1 MFLGAIAI
9 KAGPLDLTVVYPVNE
24 QRLQPV
30 DSTFIFGSVEPGS
43 NVSINGSH
51 AAVHKDGGW
60 LAFVPVQPGRFE
72 FVVRAQKN
80 QKIDT
85 ATVVVNFPDPPH
97 FSLDSLYFL
106 PGSLEPALPLWV
118 RPDDRIFVAFSG
130 TPFCHAFCVVENTGD
145 TIPMAELP
153 PQDYYA
159 GRSIF
164 DAADS
169 SRRATPDS
177 LFILGI
183 YKGVLTVPD
192 CDGDELNLTYH
203 LFPPPLQQIVQRVK
217 SHPEIDL
224 LPLQLHKLTSFAG
237 ICTESQPSGIIVL
250 PDNPIQVVEFKDNL
264 TTIRTGPGQG
274 YLCIFQPAGIRAEL
288 AGREGPWVKL
298 KLSDYQYGWVPDTAV
313 IFLPTGSI
321 APGAYIRRIRTVG
334 GRNSVSVNVDVSPTH
349 AFQVIEDPEA
359 NVMMVRFFGVSSST
373 DWIRYDTA
381 DTMIDH
387 IVWSQPEPGLYELKI
402 HLAVER
408 LWGYDASYVGN
419 EFQLNIREAPSARRT
434 LLGLRFVIDPGHS
447 PDPGAVGPTGLT
459 EKEANLRIALRLKK
473 DLEREGAQVI
483 LTRSDSSALPLYDRP
498 KIAVR
503 EQADMFIS
511 IHNNAL
517 PEGTNPFI
525 NNGISVYYYHPHS
538 AALARAVHDALI
550 DELDL
555 PDFGRYYGNL
565 AVSRPTQYPA
575 ILVECAFMTIPEQEA
590 LLKTD
595 KFRKNISHAVIE
607 GIKDFLESQP

>member
-106 PGSLEPALPLWV
+106 PGSLEPAFPLWV

-203 LFPPPLQQIVQRVK
+203 LFPPPFQQIVQRVK
-217 SHPEIDL
+217 SHPDIDL

-237 ICTESQPSGIIVL
+237 ICTKSQPSGIIVL
-250 PDNPIQVVEFKDNL
+250 PDNPIQVVEFKDSL

-349 AFQVIEDPEA
+349 PFQVLEDPEA

-517 PEGTNPFI
+517 PEGTNPFV